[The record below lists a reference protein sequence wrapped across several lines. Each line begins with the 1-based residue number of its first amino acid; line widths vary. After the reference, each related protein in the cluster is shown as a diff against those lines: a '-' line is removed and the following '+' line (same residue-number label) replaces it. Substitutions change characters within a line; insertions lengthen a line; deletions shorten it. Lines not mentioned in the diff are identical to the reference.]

1 MRVPNTSAWTG
12 LDDDSRKRLLDD
24 AAREIA
30 RRSFVGA
37 MVYFVTVAVLPLASP
52 VWSEHRVLTATALVL
67 TFLGG
72 LARAGTARRLI
83 RRTSI
88 EPVWLSAYQAAVVV
102 TTASW
107 GIFCAAILYLYGNTW
122 ASTYLLI
129 AGASLAGGL
138 TNSLAPHFRLAAWA
152 LLGTVLPTGVAAL
165 MMGNTGSAILG
176 ISASGYLVFLV
187 TQARYNWKAYWKA
200 ATAPALDA
208 MLSRHAATR
217 SEARFQTLFE
227 DAPSGIYVALPDGQV
242 EIANA
247 GLAQMLGYK
256 DPTAIMGRMLREF
269 SPDWAAGQIHG
280 LLDERGYVE
289 GWESDWFR
297 GDGTQIRV
305 RQNIRA
311 VKTGSDNQD
320 RLLGMVEDVTSRFA
334 ADQTRRQLIEILE
347 GTSDFVESISATGE
361 TLYLNRA
368 SRKLLGEPASEPASL
383 WSRTGD
389 EELKNARLRFAGEHG
404 IWQGESWLAGGD
416 GRPVPVSQVII
427 SHRRS
432 DGAVDSY
439 SIISRD
445 ISAMREAQGKLQE
458 SGERLFQA
466 QRLESLGR
474 LAGGIAHDFNNLL
487 TVIIGQA
494 SLIEPEMEIDKIDSG
509 IREIAKAAEQAAQ
522 LTRQLLAF
530 GRKQMLA
537 KGVVDVRQIVIG
549 AERMLRRL
557 IGERIELVTELTDER
572 QTVISDGAQL
582 EQVLVNLVLNAR
594 DAMPHGGRVTIETS
608 IMRAGR
614 DTDKTGQLKESVR
627 VRVSDTGIGMD
638 EVTMARIFE
647 PFFTTKGY
655 GHGAGLGLA
664 TAYGFI
670 TQSGGDITVSSTSG
684 EGTSFVILLP
694 RCSADEGE
702 LKRPAAAFDPR
713 GTERV
718 LVVDDEPGVR
728 SLMRQI
734 LAGRGYRVVEAAD
747 GEEALERARNA
758 GEPFDLLVTDMV
770 MPGLTG
776 TQLAGRLKA
785 EFPAMAVLFVSG
797 YPGETD
803 AERAAF
809 GPGAAY
815 LAKPFS
821 PEMLLWHARRQIEGG
836 RAAAAKV

>member
-1 MRVPNTSAWTG
+1 M
-12 LDDDSRKRLLDD
+12 DDDSRKRLLDD

-30 RRSFVGA
+30 RRSFAGA

-52 VWSEHRVLTATALVL
+52 VWGEHRVLTATALVL

-72 LARAGTARRLI
+72 LARVWTARRIL
-83 RRTSI
+83 RRTAT
-88 EPVWLSAYQAAVVV
+88 EPVWVSAYQAAVVV
-102 TTASW
+102 TTVSW
-107 GIFCAAILYLYGNTW
+107 GIFCASILYLYGNTW

-138 TNSLAPHFRLAAWA
+138 TNSLAPHFRLGAWA
-152 LLGTVLPTGVAAL
+152 LLGTVLPTGVAGL
-165 MMGNTGSAILG
+165 MMGNAGSAILG
-176 ISASGYLVFLV
+176 ISASGYLVFLI

-208 MLSRHAATR
+208 MLSRDAATR

-247 GLAQMLGYK
+247 GLAQMLGYE
-256 DPTAIMGRMLREF
+256 DPTAIAGRMLREF
-269 SPDWAAGQIHG
+269 SPDWAASQIHS

-297 GDGTQIRV
+297 KDGTQIRV
-305 RQNIRA
+305 RQSIRA
-311 VKTGSDNQD
+311 VKTGTDNQD

-347 GTSDFVESISATGE
+347 GTSDFVESIAATGE
-361 TLYLNRA
+361 TLYLNQA
-368 SRKLLGEPASEPASL
+368 SLRLLGERISEPASL
-383 WSRTGD
+383 WDRVGD
-389 EELKNARLRFAGEHG
+389 EELRSARLGFAGEHG
-404 IWQGESWLAGGD
+404 IWQGESWLVGGD
-416 GRPVPVSQVII
+416 GRPIPVSQVII

-432 DGAVDSY
+432 DGSVDSY

-458 SGERLFQA
+458 AGERLFQA

-494 SLIEPEMEIDKIDSG
+494 SLIESESEIGRIDSG

-537 KGVVDVRQIVIG
+537 KGVVDVREIVIG

-557 IGERIELVTELTDER
+557 IGERIELVTEVADER
-572 QTVISDGAQL
+572 QRVISDGAQL

-594 DAMPHGGRVTIETS
+594 DAMPRGGKITIETS
-608 IMRAGR
+608 VVRAGAEA
-614 DTDKTGQLKESVR
+614 DDPADKTGPLKESVR
-627 VRVSDTGIGMD
+627 IRVSDTGIGMD

-655 GHGAGLGLA
+655 GHGVGLGLA

-670 TQSGGDITVSSTSG
+670 TQSGGDITVSSQSG

-694 RCSADEGE
+694 RCRSEEGE
-702 LKRPAAAFDPR
+702 LKQPAAVFDPR

-728 SLMRQI
+728 GLMRQI

-747 GEEALERARNA
+747 GEEALERARSA
-758 GEPFDLLVTDMV
+758 AEPFDLLVTDVV

-815 LAKPFS
+815 LSKPFS
-821 PEMLLWHARRQIEGG
+821 PETLLWHARRQIEEV
-836 RAAAAKV
+836 RAAPAKV